1 MENYERNPETYV
13 SRKILK
19 KSKKLSRMALKTPK
33 TYMKM
38 LEITFAFFGA
48 VILLLCKKPALIFVF
63 SYAGR
68 CPKLKL
74 NVLNIV
80 DELKDLKVVERTNR
94 NSFRGVED
102 PEAAVSRIL

>member
-19 KSKKLSRMALKTPK
+19 KSKKLSRMALKTSK

-48 VILLLCKKPALIFVF
+48 VILLLFKNL
-63 SYAGR
+63 
-68 CPKLKL
+68 L
-74 NVLNIV
+74 
-80 DELKDLKVVERTNR
+80 
-94 NSFRGVED
+94 
-102 PEAAVSRIL
+102 